1 VIVGGKIT
9 AVEGKKMKEENPKGL
24 SINISLTDVKTKE
37 DTVEVEYVYTASYP
51 EGVGELIIKGIMYA
65 KEDKKLVKKIED
77 EWKKSKKV
85 PEEYAELLLSA
96 INYSGS
102 ANGTLLARVLNMS
115 PPLFPPKLSLKK

>member
-1 VIVGGKIT
+1 MIVGGKIT
-9 AVEGKKMKEENPKGL
+9 AIEGKKNKEEAPKGL
-24 SINISLTDVKTKE
+24 SINIGLTDVKIKE
-37 DTVEVEYVYTASYP
+37 DIVEIEYTYTASYP
-51 EGVGELIIKGIMYA
+51 EDVGELVIKGVMYA

-96 INYSGS
+96 INYNGS
-102 ANGTLLARVLNMS
+102 ANGTLLARVLNLS